1 MARDRSDGCVEAVS
15 AVSYMCGDI
24 QSKWRWPDCRCRGFR
39 GGNVDAKA
47 SPAVK
52 AQTRTESDSMGKIEV
67 PNDRYYGAQTARS
80 LIHFDIGRETMPPE
94 LIRAFGVLKKAAA
107 LVNKDLGKLSADKA
121 KLIVQ
126 AADEVIA
133 GKLDAHF
140 PLRIW
145 QTGSGTQTNMNANEV
160 VSNRAIEISGG
171 VMGSKNPIHPN
182 DDVNMSQSSNDT
194 FPTAMHI
201 AAASRVAEALI
212 PAVERL
218 RDALNAKAREFGDV
232 VKIGR
237 THLMDATPLTVG
249 QEMSGWTSMLDRD
262 IDRLKEILPGLYD
275 LAIGG
280 TAVGTGMNAP
290 PEFAERAAA
299 KISELTGLP
308 FRSHPNKFAALS
320 SHDELVFASGA
331 LKTLGASLM
340 KIANDIR
347 WLASGPRAGLGEL
360 SLPEN
365 EPGSSIMPGK
375 VNPTQSEAITM
386 VAVQVFGNDAAIGF
400 AGSQGNFELN
410 LFKPVIIFNF
420 LNSVRLLSDACRSF
434 TRHRIVGME
443 LDQQRIAQN
452 VQNSLMLVTALSP
465 KVGYDKAAEIAHKAH
480 HEHLSLRA
488 AALKLGYLTAQEFD
502 DLVRPEQMT
511 APQINAKFFQHA
523 IRRSRLPCRE
533 TPGISFT
540 SAQIRIGF
548 RKFLAW
554 DYDFL

>member
-1 MARDRSDGCVEAVS
+1 MVGRGGLVAA
-15 AVSYMCGDI
+15 AKAI
-24 QSKWRWPDCRCRGFR
+24 Q

-47 SPAVK
+47 SPAGK
-52 AQTRTESDSMGKIEV
+52 AQTRIESDSMGKIEV

-107 LVNKDLGKLSADKA
+107 LVNKDLGKLSAEKT

-133 GKLDAHF
+133 GKLDEHF
-140 PLRIW
+140 PLHIW

-160 VSNRAIEISGG
+160 ISNRAIEIAGG
-171 VMGSKNPIHPN
+171 VLGSKKPIHPN

-201 AAASRVAEALI
+201 AAASRVEEVLI

-218 RDALNAKAREFGDV
+218 RDALATKAGAFSDV

-249 QEMSGWTSMLDRD
+249 QEMSGWVSQLDRD
-262 IDRLKEILPGLYD
+262 VERLRTVLPGLYD

-280 TAVGTGMNAP
+280 TAVGTGLNAH
-290 PEFAERAAA
+290 PEFAERAAR
-299 KISELTGLP
+299 KIAALTGLS

-320 SHDELVFASGA
+320 AHDELVFASGA
-331 LKTLGASLM
+331 LKTLAASLM

-347 WLASGPRAGLGEL
+347 WLASGPRCGLGEL
-360 SLPEN
+360 TLPEN

-375 VNPTQSEAITM
+375 VNPTQAEAITV
-386 VAVQVFGNDAAIGF
+386 VAVQVIGNDTAIGF

-410 LFKPVIIFNF
+410 VFKPVIIFNY
-420 LNSVRLLSDACRSF
+420 LHSVELLADAMSSF
-434 TRHRIVGME
+434 VDHCVVGIEANRERIDYYVH
-443 LDQQRIAQN
+443 
-452 VQNSLMLVTALSP
+452 NSLMLVTALAP
-465 KVGYDKAAEIAHKAH
+465 KIGYDAAAQVAKAAH
-480 HEHLSLRA
+480 HSHLSLREA
-488 AALKLGYLTAQEFD
+488 AIKLGFVSAEEFD
-502 DLVRPEQMT
+502 ALVKPEDMTRP
-511 APQINAKFFQHA
+511 
-523 IRRSRLPCRE
+523 
-533 TPGISFT
+533 
-540 SAQIRIGF
+540 
-548 RKFLAW
+548 
-554 DYDFL
+554 